1 VIGPGTRVRLARK
14 ARLRHDRLSGKTMLL
29 YPERG
34 LELSATAAAI
44 AEACAGGGVLVAAL
58 IDGLAGRFTGQPR
71 ERIEAEAMAF
81 LRALDQRGLLIQE
94 QADDDDQAGGEGA
107 P

>member
-1 VIGPGTRVRLARK
+1 MIFMDVKPRLARK
-14 ARLRHDRLSGKTMLL
+14 ARLKKDPKTGRMMLL

-44 AEACAGGGVLVAAL
+44 AELCTGDRTVREIIQAMLERFDENDRGRVEGEVL
-58 IDGLAGRFTGQPR
+58 
-71 ERIEAEAMAF
+71 AF
-81 LRALDQRGLLIQE
+81 LSSLVDRGLLLE
-94 QADDDDQAGGEGA
+94 DEEA